1 LTCTEVGI
9 CPYRESPYLLGISGQ
24 QADTRGVFTV
34 DAQTLTIIATLA
46 VLMIGVT
53 RTNTRHLTKRIHDL
67 EKHTDQRI
75 DALKAELSSRLDRVE
90 ARLSKLEA
98 RFAKLEARLGTV
110 EFEVGE
116 LKTAVVKMD
125 GRLYDLATGRHIPL
139 IIPSR

>member
-1 LTCTEVGI
+1 M
-9 CPYRESPYLLGISGQ
+9 
-24 QADTRGVFTV
+24 

-53 RTNTRHLTKRIHDL
+53 RTNTRHLRKRIDEL

-116 LKTAVVKMD
+116 LKATVVKMD